1 MWQNNYNY
9 PDKKYF
15 IFIFNWMSSKH
26 SESKKTK
33 PKPSKQ
39 TSKQKQSQQTA
50 DQKAIKRMYPWK
62 ILIRMPDIGLGKHV
76 VY

>member
-1 MWQNNYNY
+1 
-9 PDKKYF
+9 
-15 IFIFNWMSSKH
+15 MSSKH
-26 SESKKTK
+26 SESKKTKPK

-62 ILIRMPDIGLGKHV
+62 ILIRMPDIGMLSIEKQM
-76 VY
+76 